1 MRRLAH
7 NSLSLKRNL
16 QRRGIDRDTRCVFCR
31 RLDEDGAHLFL
42 KCKEMIAVWKEL
54 GLEDIRQR
62 MCSYQHAG
70 AMLEEIMKLDKKKQ
84 ISVCC
89 LLWRWW
95 TRRNKINHH
104 EKVGEL
110 FEVIG

>member
-1 MRRLAH
+1 
-7 NSLSLKRNL
+7 
-16 QRRGIDRDTRCVFCR
+16 
-31 RLDEDGAHLFL
+31 LDEDGAHLFL
-42 KCKEMIAVWKEL
+42 KCKVVIAVWKEL
-54 GLEDIRQR
+54 ELEDIRQR

-110 FEVIG
+110 TEVIGQIRYWVTESETFYTPAVGGQVSKRL